1 MMPFA
6 LSDAQLH
13 LVMAAAQPL
22 PLEKRTVLLE
32 RVAGHLRI
40 IAARHLSDAEVER
53 AIRAALSGLVQG
65 TVA

>member
-13 LVMAAAQPL
+13 LVMAAAQLL
-22 PLEKRTVLLE
+22 PFEKRAVVLE
-32 RVAGHLRI
+32 RVAGHLQL
-40 IAARHLSDAEVER
+40 IAARHFSDAEVER